1 MVSRLYELN
10 LTAAVNE
17 GYRVLDLKVKNRSY
31 TIVPSC
37 VMIQQLAEQ
46 IGFTSERAE
55 SIRLSVEEMPTDRIN
70 NAFEENGEIR
80 IEVLLMPQWLR
91 LRFTDTGRK
100 YSLEAEDASLSARI
114 ILANVDSYA
123 SGETDKGET
132 EYCLDYQYDDSF
144 NVKDYLMPY
153 KEIR

>member
-55 SIRLSVEEMPTDRIN
+55 SIRLSVEEMLTDRIN

-100 YSLEAEDASLSARI
+100 YSLEAEDASLSAHHPCQCRFLRVRRDGQGRDG
-114 ILANVDSYA
+114 ILSRLSVRRQ
-123 SGETDKGET
+123 
-132 EYCLDYQYDDSF
+132 L
-144 NVKDYLMPY
+144 
-153 KEIR
+153 